1 MRLLHTAD
9 WHIGRVTM
17 GISRDEDIHA
27 SVEQVIQIAREE
39 KPDLIVHA
47 GDVFDSFRPGWAD
60 LQWATDKLREL
71 ADLAPTV
78 VLSGNHDSQALFDLL
93 QKLLGTTSRLRFIAK
108 ALPPALGGVLEFQG
122 PGSEI
127 VRLAS
132 IPFIHANRMV
142 EHLEDPATWMTSYAD
157 RVDLIQS
164 ELGRGLLDGYD
175 QKRHVLLLAAH
186 LHVTGASFSQ
196 NDRPLHVTDTYATH
210 YERIPAVSYAAY
222 GHIHRPQALRGP
234 VAGRYAGSAVQL
246 DFGEVGEDKGVVIVD
261 AAPGRPP
268 EIAIR
273 RLSAGRPLKRL
284 QGTLAEIEA
293 LAPTIGR
300 SICQVVVQTQLPT
313 PDLSE
318 RLAAM
323 MPDAALD
330 VREDCAA
337 TRVTVLTA
345 SDVSTDIE
353 PSLGDLF
360 TEYVRG
366 LGTRAGS
373 ADRVVG
379 TFATILAAIE
389 QAEDISFPD
398 VDALEAPLLE
408 ISR

>member
-9 WHIGRVTM
+9 WDIGRVTM

-71 ADLAPTV
+71 ADLAPTG

-122 PGSEI
+122 PGNEI

-164 ELGRGLLDGYD
+164 ELGRGLLNGYD

-186 LHVTGASFSQ
+186 LHVTGASFS
-196 NDRPLHVTDTYATH
+196 
-210 YERIPAVSYAAY
+210 
-222 GHIHRPQALRGP
+222 
-234 VAGRYAGSAVQL
+234 
-246 DFGEVGEDKGVVIVD
+246 
-261 AAPGRPP
+261 
-268 EIAIR
+268 
-273 RLSAGRPLKRL
+273 
-284 QGTLAEIEA
+284 
-293 LAPTIGR
+293 
-300 SICQVVVQTQLPT
+300 
-313 PDLSE
+313 
-318 RLAAM
+318 
-323 MPDAALD
+323 
-330 VREDCAA
+330 
-337 TRVTVLTA
+337 
-345 SDVSTDIE
+345 
-353 PSLGDLF
+353 
-360 TEYVRG
+360 
-366 LGTRAGS
+366 
-373 ADRVVG
+373 
-379 TFATILAAIE
+379 
-389 QAEDISFPD
+389 
-398 VDALEAPLLE
+398 
-408 ISR
+408 